1 MNNILN
7 KNINV
12 LGIETTCDETAAA
25 IVSLNE
31 KGESNLLSNIV
42 HSQYNEHSKF
52 GGIVPEV
59 AARSHLKNISFIVA
73 EAIKQ
78 ANISNEEVNAVSVSC
93 GPGLIGGLLVGSM
106 FGKAYGLS
114 KSIPFIPINHLE
126 AHILSPRLFQ
136 NIEFPYLALLVSGGH
151 TQLLYVEDLDKISRI
166 GTTLDDSVG
175 EAFDKASIILDLG
188 WPGGKN
194 IEKAAENGDPQ
205 SYNLPRPM
213 IKRNNADF
221 SLSGLKTAL
230 FRIAE
235 KETLNKKVK
244 SNLAASFQS
253 AATDVIEDRCLN
265 AFKIIKKIN
274 NNCKNFV
281 VVGGV
286 AANKLIRKRLTN
298 LSKMKN
304 FSLYF
309 PPVEIC
315 TDNGAMIAWN
325 GIEKILKYGISNIN
339 DPDFEPRTRWPLDP
353 MAKPIRNAKEPR

>member
-1 MNNILN
+1 
-7 KNINV
+7 
-12 LGIETTCDETAAA
+12 
-25 IVSLNE
+25 
-31 KGESNLLSNIV
+31 
-42 HSQYNEHSKF
+42 
-52 GGIVPEV
+52 
-59 AARSHLKNISFIVA
+59 
-73 EAIKQ
+73 
-78 ANISNEEVNAVSVSC
+78 
-93 GPGLIGGLLVGSM
+93 M
-106 FGKAYGLS
+106 FGKAYSLS

-136 NIEFPYLALLVSGGH
+136 NIDFPYLALLVSGGH

-230 FRIAE
+230 FRITE

-265 AFKIIKKIN
+265 AFKIVKKIN
-274 NNCKNFV
+274 KNCKNFV

-286 AANKLIRKRLTN
+286 AANKVIRKRLTN
-298 LSKMKN
+298 LSKRKN
-304 FSLYF
+304 FSPYF

>member
-1 MNNILN
+1 
-7 KNINV
+7 
-12 LGIETTCDETAAA
+12 
-25 IVSLNE
+25 
-31 KGESNLLSNIV
+31 
-42 HSQYNEHSKF
+42 
-52 GGIVPEV
+52 
-59 AARSHLKNISFIVA
+59 
-73 EAIKQ
+73 
-78 ANISNEEVNAVSVSC
+78 
-93 GPGLIGGLLVGSM
+93 M

-286 AANKLIRKRLTN
+286 AANKVIRKRLTN

-304 FSLYF
+304 FSPYF

-353 MAKPIRNAKEPR
+353 MAKPSRNAKEPR

>member
-1 MNNILN
+1 
-7 KNINV
+7 
-12 LGIETTCDETAAA
+12 
-25 IVSLNE
+25 
-31 KGESNLLSNIV
+31 
-42 HSQYNEHSKF
+42 
-52 GGIVPEV
+52 
-59 AARSHLKNISFIVA
+59 
-73 EAIKQ
+73 
-78 ANISNEEVNAVSVSC
+78 
-93 GPGLIGGLLVGSM
+93 
-106 FGKAYGLS
+106 
-114 KSIPFIPINHLE
+114 
-126 AHILSPRLFQ
+126 
-136 NIEFPYLALLVSGGH
+136 
-151 TQLLYVEDLDKISRI
+151 
-166 GTTLDDSVG
+166 
-175 EAFDKASIILDLG
+175 
-188 WPGGKN
+188 
-194 IEKAAENGDPQ
+194 
-205 SYNLPRPM
+205 M

-221 SLSGLKTAL
+221 SLSGLKTSL
-230 FRIAE
+230 FRKAE

-253 AATDVIEDRCLN
+253 AVTDVIEDRCLN

-286 AANKLIRKRLTN
+286 AANKVIRKRLTN

-304 FSLYF
+304 FSPYF